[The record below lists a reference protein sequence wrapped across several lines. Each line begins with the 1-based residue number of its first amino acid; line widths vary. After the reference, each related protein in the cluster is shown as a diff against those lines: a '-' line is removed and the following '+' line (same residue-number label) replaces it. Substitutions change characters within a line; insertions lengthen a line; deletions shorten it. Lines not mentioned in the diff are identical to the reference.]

1 MKYSIKNENSGS
13 KFDSGALPAMDYV
26 GLDRFRIAAAVMVI
40 AIHTSPLLSFSK
52 AGDMVLTGILARVA
66 VPFFFMA
73 TGFFLFQGGGANSF
87 SYMKFLRKNMLL
99 YGAAILLF
107 LPLSI
112 YAGYFNQSPFLP
124 ELLKDIVFNGTF
136 YHLWYFP
143 AVMLGVG
150 VVVFLLRYL
159 RFQTAFMVSLALYL
173 IGLLGDSYYGV
184 ASQIPLIKG
193 VYHILFQCFDYTRNG
208 LFFTPVYLMLGVFL
222 AKRKPLPLSQ
232 CIPGLSVSLSLLLVE
247 GLLLHYFSAPR
258 HDSMYLMLPATMYFL
273 FQLLLLPR
281 GQAIKTRRTVS
292 LLVYLIHPWCIVLI
306 RGFAKVVKAQ
316 ETIVHNSIIF
326 FLAVTALSVFLAAA
340 AGHLWERRE
349 TGKTCSKGRAWAEI
363 SRSGLR
369 HNLAQLERALP
380 EECSAMAVVK
390 ADAYGHGAVPVAAEL
405 QAGGVKAFAVASLE
419 EGIQLR
425 KSGIKGSILIMG
437 YTHPQNA
444 VHLIR
449 YRLIQTVVDYDYAIA
464 LNRELASGF
473 KHRKAEVHIKIDTG
487 MHRLGE
493 GCDHL
498 TEISDMFELPNLKIS
513 GIYTHLCAADS
524 VLEEDVCFTRRQIEC
539 FYQVAEHLKG
549 LGKPLPVI
557 HLQSSYG
564 ILNYPELRC
573 GFARI
578 GIALYGAMS
587 QEDDHTKVS
596 VDLRPVMSIRARIS
610 VVKELSE
617 NETVGYGR
625 QFRANRQMQ
634 IATVSIGY
642 ADGIPRNLSGG
653 RILINGMPAPI
664 IGRICMDQLTVD
676 ITHIPGVKPGDIATI
691 MGQDGKEKITPE
703 QLARCAGTI
712 TNELFSRLGSRLER
726 VYL

>member
-1 MKYSIKNENSGS
+1 MKYSMKNKNSGS
-13 KFDSGALPAMDYV
+13 KLDNGGPPAMDYV
-26 GLDRFRIAAAVMVI
+26 GIDRFRIAAAVMVI

-112 YAGYFNQSPFLP
+112 YAGHFNQSPFLP

-150 VVVFLLRYL
+150 VVVILQRYL
-159 RFQTAFMVSLALYL
+159 RFQTAFTISFVLYL
-173 IGLLGDSYYGV
+173 VGLLGDSYYGFS
-184 ASQIPLIKG
+184 SQAPFIRE

-208 LFFTPVYLMLGVFL
+208 LFFTPVYLMLGIFL
-222 AKRKPLPLSQ
+222 SKRKPLPLSQ
-232 CIPGLSVSLSLLLVE
+232 CIPGLSVSLSLLLAE

-258 HDSMYLMLPATMYFL
+258 HDSMYLMLPVTMYFL
-273 FQLLLLPR
+273 FQLLLLPK
-281 GQAIKTRRTVS
+281 GQAVKTRRTVS
-292 LLVYLIHPWCIVLI
+292 LLIYLIHPWCIVLV
-306 RGFAKVVKAQ
+306 RGFAKVIKAQ
-316 ETIVHNSIIF
+316 EAIVHNSIIF

-340 AGHLWERRE
+340 AGYLWERRKA
-349 TGKTCSKGRAWAEI
+349 GKTCRKGRAWAEI
-363 SRSGLR
+363 SRSRLR
-369 HNLAQLERALP
+369 HNLTQLESALP
-380 EECSAMAVVK
+380 ENCRAMAVVK
-390 ADAYGHGAVPVAAEL
+390 ADAYGHGAVAVAAEL
-405 QAGGVKAFAVASLE
+405 QATGVKAFAVASLE

-425 KSGIKGSILIMG
+425 KNGIRGTILIMG
-437 YTHPQNA
+437 CTHPQNA

-449 YRLIQTVVDYDYAIA
+449 YRLVQTVVDHDYAIA

-498 TEISDMFELPNLKIS
+498 KQISDMFQLPNLKIS
-513 GIYTHLCAADS
+513 GMYTHLCAADS
-524 VLEEDVCFTRRQIEC
+524 RLEEDVRFTGRQIEC
-539 FYQVAEHLKG
+539 FYQVAEYLKG
-549 LGKPLPVI
+549 LGAHLPAL

-573 GFARI
+573 DFARI

-587 QEDDHTKVS
+587 QEDDRTKVS
-596 VDLRPVMSIRARIS
+596 VDLKPVMSIRARIS
-610 VVKELSE
+610 VIKKLSE

-625 QFRANRQMQ
+625 QFKADRQMR

-653 RILINGMPAPI
+653 RVLINGMAAPI

-676 ITHIPGVKPGDIATI
+676 ITHIPGVGPGDIATI

-703 QLARCAGTI
+703 QLARGAGTI

-726 VYL
+726 IYL